1 MKDLEW
7 AGLSWDEGPD
17 RGGPYGPYRQ
27 VCHDISVSRYP

>member
-7 AGLSWDEGPD
+7 AGLLWDEGPD

-27 VCHDISVSRYP
+27 VCHDISVAHYP